1 MQGQAKIQPPGNLP
15 DARAPGQLAQSGFG
29 LPISHRRTF
38 AFALQATAHSD
49 LPALRHPACAGQLR
63 RLPGHGEPEASS
75 TRRREELSVES
86 VGGHGQTK
94 GIVEGFVCARP
105 GGPGAIQATEVAQA
119 TGGRMPSRRVK
130 SAAAP
135 RLAFSE
141 VPEGV
146 RPGGPVAI
154 QATGVAQATGGRMP
168 SRRVKSAAAPRL
180 AFSEVPEGARS
191 GGPGAI
197 QATEV
202 AQATGGRMPSR
213 RVKSASRSSRAGDAL
228 GASDRSRAGRRV
240 PRGIA

>member
-1 MQGQAKIQPPGNLP
+1 MVVPYSRQLRCRPPWGKRLACHQL
-15 DARAPGQLAQSGFG
+15 ARAGRSLRWARAGFG
-29 LPISHRRTF
+29 LPISRRRTF
-38 AFALQATAHSD
+38 AFALQAPAHSD

-105 GGPGAIQATEVAQA
+105 GGPG
-119 TGGRMPSRRVK
+119 
-130 SAAAP
+130 
-135 RLAFSE
+135 
-141 VPEGV
+141 
-146 RPGGPVAI
+146 AI